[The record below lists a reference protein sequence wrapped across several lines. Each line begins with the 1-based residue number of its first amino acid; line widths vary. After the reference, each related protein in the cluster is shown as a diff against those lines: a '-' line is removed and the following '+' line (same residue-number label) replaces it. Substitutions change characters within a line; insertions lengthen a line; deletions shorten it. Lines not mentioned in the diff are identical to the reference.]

1 MKIEI
6 KISLGQYSFKMTKF
20 KFGDHMFVYRGYTKN
35 HFSYARIDTGN
46 IVGGVKDF
54 YEIKEIR
61 QIVRNKP

>member
-1 MKIEI
+1 
-6 KISLGQYSFKMTKF
+6 MTKF